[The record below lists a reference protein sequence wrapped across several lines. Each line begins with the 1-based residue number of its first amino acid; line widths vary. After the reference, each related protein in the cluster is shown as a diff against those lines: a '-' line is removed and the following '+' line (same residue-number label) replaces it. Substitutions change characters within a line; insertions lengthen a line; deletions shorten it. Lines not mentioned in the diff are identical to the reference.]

1 MNYFT
6 LNIPDTLNVNE
17 DVFVTRRNSL
27 NSKLNA
33 NKALELKIPKLY
45 AMYDS
50 DLLWSENSC
59 VNNCWPKDNSETY
72 IDKTMTKEH
81 TFSDTSK
88 RNDHGKH
95 PRLNVIH
102 SIDGI
107 A

>member
-50 DLLWSENSC
+50 DLL
-59 VNNCWPKDNSETY
+59 
-72 IDKTMTKEH
+72 
-81 TFSDTSK
+81 
-88 RNDHGKH
+88 
-95 PRLNVIH
+95 
-102 SIDGI
+102 
-107 A
+107 